1 MGERMSRTKRKFSEW
16 SVFAGCLILMI
27 FPGGMMSYTA
37 GLFMYPICEEFG
49 FSVTAYS
56 MVLTLTA
63 VVNALVSAFLV
74 GYLSKGSRKT
84 MKIIML
90 VSVVI
95 VCVGFLLQSRCTQLW
110 QFYLMAI
117 IWSLG
122 YNMITFIPVTMIL
135 SNWFV
140 KKRELVTGI
149 AIAFSNLGGA
159 VFNTVISKLIST
171 EGWRYAYVFS
181 GLLALVA
188 CTIAVLF
195 LLKRSPEEYG
205 QEPYGAESAADS
217 AVQEKQKVWM
227 GVDKKTALKTPAFY
241 FLCLAMLLTGIYGA
255 GIANHIVTYLCKGGW
270 DITAAGLVMTVY
282 TLAGVAGSTGGDALL
297 EKIGYR
303 KGVIAGGVL
312 GVLAVV
318 SLIFGGKIHAM
329 AYIFAILLGC
339 GCFLVGLLPSQS
351 VANTFGL
358 KEYAGIYGMSYAC
371 YLIGCVV
378 STTVI
383 AIISEKTGYLTA
395 WIGIV
400 ILILAIVILHLLYI
414 SEGENIDRRYE

>member
-1 MGERMSRTKRKFSEW
+1 
-16 SVFAGCLILMI
+16 
-27 FPGGMMSYTA
+27 MSYTA

-181 GLLALVA
+181 GLLALAA

-195 LLKRSPEEYG
+195 SLKRSPEKYG

-227 GVDKKTALKTPAFY
+227 GVDKKTALKW
-241 FLCLAMLLTGIYGA
+241 
-255 GIANHIVTYLCKGGW
+255 GGE
-270 DITAAGLVMTVY
+270 L
-282 TLAGVAGSTGGDALL
+282 
-297 EKIGYR
+297 R
-303 KGVIAGGVL
+303 K
-312 GVLAVV
+312 
-318 SLIFGGKIHAM
+318 H
-329 AYIFAILLGC
+329 
-339 GCFLVGLLPSQS
+339 
-351 VANTFGL
+351 
-358 KEYAGIYGMSYAC
+358 
-371 YLIGCVV
+371 
-378 STTVI
+378 
-383 AIISEKTGYLTA
+383 
-395 WIGIV
+395 
-400 ILILAIVILHLLYI
+400 
-414 SEGENIDRRYE
+414 